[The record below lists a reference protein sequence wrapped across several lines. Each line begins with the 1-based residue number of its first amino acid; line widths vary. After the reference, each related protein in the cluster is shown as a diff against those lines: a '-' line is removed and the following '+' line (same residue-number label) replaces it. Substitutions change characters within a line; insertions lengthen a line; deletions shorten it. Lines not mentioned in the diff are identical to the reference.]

1 MIQQIT
7 TEISS
12 LPSNL
17 HRVENGYSDSIFEK
31 LNHFSKA
38 TLRTMT
44 QMETYMEQ
52 LIRSIHEQ
60 KQPMTWHADSNFD
73 IDSISL
79 QVIESLKKIQIYPAY
94 ISSFPIY
101 VIDSAETADALLRT
115 VLRHPGMQK
124 TLRVIGMDTETGHLM
139 DIPGTLQIAFS
150 QNLVVVFQVS

>member
-1 MIQQIT
+1 
-7 TEISS
+7 
-12 LPSNL
+12 
-17 HRVENGYSDSIFEK
+17 
-31 LNHFSKA
+31 
-38 TLRTMT
+38 
-44 QMETYMEQ
+44 
-52 LIRSIHEQ
+52 
-60 KQPMTWHADSNFD
+60 MTWHADSNFD